1 MTQPLIFTELKLIPR
16 LLDIL
21 LTLMAWAGFI
31 YMIYNGLINY
41 LVHSPY
47 SGIRPILTTFNTV
60 TFYAIVAIVN
70 GLVLIGW
77 AKYNQLR
84 FRVERRSRRPG
95 LEENEVADSLHI
107 ATEIALELN
116 KGRVLTVFHNESG
129 EIVNVEVTKGIMDN
143 LLPAPVA
150 LVKLPLESRRET
162 SEVKI

>member
-1 MTQPLIFTELKLIPR
+1 
-16 LLDIL
+16 
-21 LTLMAWAGFI
+21 MAWVGFI
-31 YMIYNGLINY
+31 YLIYNGLVGY
-41 LVHSPY
+41 LIHSPY
-47 SGIRPILTTFNTV
+47 SGLRPIFTTFNTL
-60 TFYAIVAIVN
+60 TFYALVAIVN

-84 FRVERRSRRPG
+84 FRVERRTRRPG
-95 LEENEVADSLHI
+95 LEEKEVADSLRI
-107 ATEIALELN
+107 APEIALELN